1 MKRSLILVLSMFL
14 TFIVAPSAKAD
25 LTFNGDVSCPADH
38 PVKGSEVNATTG
50 ERFTHCSTE
59 TAWSAYLIGG
69 DLLEAYNNS
78 GGTLDITEAVT
89 QYRQEQQSISDQRAK
104 AEADAIAEANANPGQ
119 QICKT
124 WSYTS
129 TYNGSGGGGVC
140 TTTPVQAKSIDN
152 TLAAAKIAEIRARLE
167 ADPQYATLRRA
178 EANATTGIN
187 IVIDY
192 SAAER
197 AAALDQWAINMAGNE
212 LAKAAASKKAA
223 KNPGLRVCSD
233 WAVGEQT
240 GQQCDYVPVALT
252 SKAILTS
259 VTDQLDGLEL
269 SAALDKK
276 VNKFVKVVDIAIPNT
291 TSAKAVTIPKAPKGM
306 SQVITVENPDDCS
319 AKGRKVK
326 IDKGALCE
334 ISIALT
340 VAEGIDVNFAQTI
353 KRN

>member
-1 MKRSLILVLSMFL
+1 MKRSLVLILSLFLS
-14 TFIVAPSAKAD
+14 FIVTPSAQANLRFD
-25 LTFNGDVSCPADH
+25 GDVSCPADH

-50 ERFTHCSTE
+50 ERFTNCSTE

-78 GGTLDITEAVT
+78 GGTLDITEAVNE
-89 QYRQEQQSISDQRAK
+89 YRQEQQSISDQRAR
-104 AEADAIAEANANPGQ
+104 AEAEAIAEANANPGQ

-140 TTTPVQAKSIDN
+140 TIIPVQAKSIDTN
-152 TLAAAKIAEIRARLE
+152 LAAAKIAEIRARLE
-167 ADPQYATLRRA
+167 SDPQYATLRY
-178 EANATTGIN
+178 GIGN
-187 IVIDY
+187 QTFDY
-192 SAAER
+192 TPAER
-197 AAALDQWAINMAGNE
+197 AALLDQWAENMAGSQ
-212 LAKAAASKKAA
+212 LAKEAASKKAA

-233 WAVGEQT
+233 WAVGGQS

-252 SKAILTS
+252 SRAILNS
-259 VTDQLDGLEL
+259 VTEQLDGLEL
-269 SAALDKK
+269 SDALNKK
-276 VNKFVKVVDIAIPNT
+276 INKFVKAVDVAIPNT
-291 TSAKAVTIPKAPKGM
+291 TSAKTVTIPKAPKGLT
-306 SQVITVENPDDCS
+306 QVITVENPDDCS

-340 VAEGIDVNFAQTI
+340 VAQDIEIKFAQTV
-353 KRN
+353 KRQ

>member
-14 TFIVAPSAKAD
+14 TFIVVPATQANVSFD
-25 LTFNGDVSCPADH
+25 GDVSCPADF
-38 PVKGSEVNATTG
+38 PIKYGESNADGSYKTVCHTDTYHQAN
-50 ERFTHCSTE
+50 
-59 TAWSAYLIGG
+59 LIGG
-69 DLLEAYNNS
+69 DVFQNYVNS
-78 GGTLDITEAVT
+78 GGTLDISQAIT
-89 QYRQEQQSISDQRAK
+89 QYRQEQQSISDQRAN
-104 AEADAIAEANANPGQ
+104 AEAQALAEANANPGQ
-119 QICKT
+119 EVCKT

-129 TYNGSGGGGVC
+129 TFNGSGGGGTCV
-140 TTTPVQAKSIDN
+140 TIPLAARAIDN
-152 TLAAAKIAEIRARLE
+152 TVAANKIAEIRAQLE
-167 ADPQYATLRRA
+167 ADPQYATLRY
-178 EANATTGIN
+178 GIGN
-187 IVIDY
+187 QTFDY
-192 SAAER
+192 SPAER
-197 AAALDQWAINMAGNE
+197 AALLDQWAANMAGNE
-212 LAKAAASKKAA
+212 LAKIAASKKAA

-233 WAVGEQT
+233 WVVGSQN

-252 SKAILTS
+252 SKAILAS

-306 SQVITVENPDDCS
+306 SQVVTVENPDDCS

-340 VAEGIDVNFAQTI
+340 VAAGIDVNFAQTI